1 MNTSIPVKLIE
12 NSGGLGD
19 CPGYKTA
26 GVAGDI
32 REIGDTERLDVALFT
47 ADTPCS
53 AAGVFTLNDV
63 CAAPVKVCKT
73 ILEKSADNIA
83 GCISLAVFPIAVM
96 PMPRLV
102 NKA

>member
-47 ADTPCS
+47 ADS
-53 AAGVFTLNDV
+53 R
-63 CAAPVKVCKT
+63 KVPT
-73 ILEKSADNIA
+73 T
-83 GCISLAVFPIAVM
+83 SLAVFPIAVM
-96 PMPRLV
+96 PMLRLA